1 MTNAI
6 ATLAING
13 TGTAQARN
21 WFECSKRKLALH
33 IKRGTFERGA
43 AISLLRINARD
54 FAKCNGLAYDSAALS
69 LASDALCDYVISINA
84 TE

>member
-54 FAKCNGLAYDSAALS
+54 FARCNGLEYDSAALDS
-69 LASDALCDYVISINA
+69 AAKSMCDYILTA